1 MPGYILQLF
10 KQQMKTQE
18 QAILIVD
25 DSALIIERLLA
36 MLNGLGP
43 VKDITTASNYKEAVG
58 VLTETKV
65 DIAILDIH
73 LTGKNGIELLKFIV
87 KNYPQTK
94 VMMLSNADNEKYRE
108 LCKKEGAMYFIDK
121 SKDFELVPEI
131 LASLN

>member
-1 MPGYILQLF
+1 
-10 KQQMKTQE
+10 MKTHE

-36 MLNGLGP
+36 MLNGLGS
-43 VKDITTASNYKEAVG
+43 VKDITTASNYREAVAA
-58 VLTETKV
+58 LTETKV

-87 KNYPQTK
+87 KNYPQIK
-94 VMMLSNADNEKYRE
+94 VVMLSNADNEKYRE

-121 SKDFELVPEI
+121 SKEFELVPEI
-131 LASLN
+131 LTGLN

>member
-1 MPGYILQLF
+1 
-10 KQQMKTQE
+10 MKTHE

-36 MLNGLGP
+36 MLNGLGS
-43 VKDITTASNYKEAVG
+43 VKDITTASNYREAVAA
-58 VLTETKV
+58 LTEMKI

-87 KNYPQTK
+87 KNYPQIK
-94 VMMLSNADNEKYRE
+94 VVMLSNADNEKYRE

-121 SKDFELVPEI
+121 SREFELVPEI
-131 LASLN
+131 LTSLN